1 MSPES
6 ETQKIHYQRHYA
18 NTVREKGTLPSS
30 STDRTEP
37 LHKLLKNAWR
47 RSNKGKDSI
56 DFVLKEHMTL
66 AAFQSHI
73 DNFDSGVVSEDVES
87 DDSKIPGF
95 SLKDRVD
102 IRYSGGM

>member
-1 MSPES
+1 MES
-6 ETQKIHYQRHYA
+6 FSSACSYQGYH
-18 NTVREKGTLPSS
+18 GI
-30 STDRTEP
+30 DRTEP

-73 DNFDSGVVSEDVES
+73 DNFDSGGASEDVES
-87 DDSKIPGF
+87 DNSKMPGF

-102 IRYSGGM
+102 VR